1 MFIKTIPQGHCI
13 VVERFGK
20 PVRVVPSGLHFFI
33 PFLDSAKNV
42 APYWGD
48 MTNKEGIFIELS
60 EQQRDTKPQVCFTKD
75 NVQLNVDCVY
85 RWRLVD
91 PIKAIYDVDKLHLSI
106 REAVLSEVRAFVGQ
120 NELNF
125 VLGARAQ
132 LSEHVVSAVEGT
144 LSRWGVKL
152 TGLEVA
158 ELKTDDETLDAM
170 RQQMEAARRSEAIK
184 LESEGRAAAIVKQA
198 EAEKAAAV
206 LKAEAVREAMRIMA
220 EGDEVYLKAVAGV
233 IGYKNA
239 AKILSTVKTLESY
252 QTITNN
258 PANKVFVPMAT
269 LPEVLT
275 SENITQLSDVKSEVK

>member
-20 PVRVVPSGLHFFI
+20 PIRVAHSGLRFFI
-33 PFLDSAKNV
+33 PILDCAKNV
-42 APYWGD
+42 APAWED
-48 MTNKEGIFIELS
+48 MTNKKGIFIELS
-60 EQQRDTKPQVCFTKD
+60 EQQRDTKPQICFTKD
-75 NVQLNVDCVY
+75 NVQLKVDCVY
-85 RWRLVD
+85 RWRLID
-91 PIKAIYDVDKLHLSI
+91 PIKAIYEVDKLHLSI
-106 REAVLSEVRAFVGQ
+106 REAVLSEVRAFIGQ

-170 RQQMEAARRSEAIK
+170 RQQMEAARKSEAIK

-198 EAEKAAAV
+198 EAEKTATV
-206 LKAEAVREAMRIMA
+206 LRAEAVREAMRIMA
-220 EGDEVYLKAVAGV
+220 EGDETYLKAVSAV

-258 PANKVFVPMAT
+258 PANKVFVPMTT

-275 SENITQLSDVKSEVK
+275 SENIGQLPEAK